1 MSRRTAGLIAGLLGA
16 ALAFPASAAAHG
28 IAQRADLPIPEWLF
42 GWGAAMVL
50 MISFVGLAVLWRT
63 PQLQEEHRRR
73 VVALPAV
80 VDVVCGIIGIGL
92 FVVVVW
98 AGFAGTQTATAN
110 FTPTF
115 IYVTFWVGL
124 VIASLLFGNV
134 FAAFSPWRSLARAVA
149 WVARRMGS
157 GEPTAPLPY
166 PQWLGRWPA
175 AAGLLVFAWI
185 ELAYQNRDDPST
197 LALLALAYAA
207 VQLAGM
213 TFYGIDAWTDRA
225 DAFGAYYGVIARL
238 SPWERG
244 DDGVLYLRRPLSGLP
259 QLDPI
264 PGTVALLCT
273 SIGTTSFDGFGQ
285 GAAWSSL
292 ANTLQQPFI
301 NAGTT
306 AATALELASTIG
318 LIVAVALVSGLYR
331 IGVMGMHSVDRKHPT
346 NELSRQFVHT
356 LAPIAVAYIV
366 AHYFSLLA
374 FQGQAMAFL
383 SSDPLG
389 HGSNLFGTASV
400 TIDYNVVSAQ
410 GIWYVQV
417 GALVIGHVAG
427 LTLAHDKALAVYR
440 DIRDAT
446 RSQYW
451 MLLVMITFTS
461 LGLWLLSAV
470 NNNS

>member
-1 MSRRTAGLIAGLLGA
+1 VSRRTLVTAAALGAA
-16 ALAFPASAAAHG
+16 ALAFPTSALAHG

-42 GWGAAMVL
+42 GYGAAMVL
-50 MISFVGLAVLWRT
+50 IISFVGLAVLWRT
-63 PQLQEEHRRR
+63 PQLQEPHRTR
-73 VVALPAV
+73 VARIPAA
-80 VDVVCGIIGIGL
+80 VDVACGVIGIGL
-92 FVVVVW
+92 FVLVVYS
-98 AGFAGTQTATAN
+98 GFAGTQTPTAN
-110 FTPTF
+110 FAPTF

-124 VIASLLFGNV
+124 VVASLLFGNV
-134 FAAFSPWRSLARAVA
+134 FAAFSPWRSAARGVA
-149 WVARRMGS
+149 WVSRRLSS
-157 GEPTAPLPY
+157 GEPPSPLRY
-166 PQWLGRWPA
+166 PERLGRWPA
-175 AAGLLVFAWI
+175 ALGLLCFAWV

-213 TFYGIDAWTDRA
+213 SFYGIDEWSDRA
-225 DAFGAYYGVIARL
+225 DAFGTYFGVIARL
-238 SPWERG
+238 SPWERR
-244 DDGVLYLRRPLSGLP
+244 DGVLYLRRPLSGVTRLE
-259 QLDPI
+259 PI

-285 GAAWSSL
+285 GRAWASL
-292 ANTLQQPFI
+292 ANDLQQPFLDLGF
-301 NAGTT
+301 N

-318 LIVAVALVSGLYR
+318 LISAVLIVSGLYR
-331 IGVMGMHSVDRKHPT
+331 VGVMGMHTVNREHPT
-346 NELSRQFVHT
+346 SELSRQFVHT
-356 LAPIAVAYIV
+356 LAPIAVAYV
-366 AHYFSLLA
+366 LAHYFSLLA

-389 HGSNLFGTASV
+389 DGSNLFGTATA

-440 DIRDAT
+440 NVREAT

-461 LGLWLLSAV
+461 LGLWLLSAI

>member
-1 MSRRTAGLIAGLLGA
+1 MSRRTLLIAAGLGTA

-42 GWGAAMVL
+42 GYGAAMVL
-50 MISFVGLAVLWRT
+50 IISFIALAFLWRT
-63 PQLQEEHRRR
+63 PQLQEPHRTR
-73 VVALPAV
+73 VLRIPAV
-80 VDVVCGIIGIGL
+80 VDVVCGAIGIAL
-92 FVVVVW
+92 FALVVYS
-98 AGFAGTQTATAN
+98 GFAGTQTPTAN
-110 FTPTF
+110 FAPTF

-124 VIASLLFGNV
+124 VVASLLFGNV
-134 FAAFSPWRSLARAVA
+134 FAAFSPWRSAARAVA
-149 WVARRMGS
+149 WVSRRLS
-157 GEPTAPLPY
+157 AGEPPSPLRY
-166 PQWLGRWPA
+166 PERLGRWPA
-175 AAGLLVFAWI
+175 ALGLLCFAWV
-185 ELAYQNRDDPST
+185 ELAYQSRDDPST

-213 TFYGIDAWTDRA
+213 SFYGIDEWSERA
-225 DAFGAYYGVIARL
+225 DAFGAYFGVIARL
-238 SPWERG
+238 SVWERR
-244 DDGVLYLRRPLSGLP
+244 DGVLYLRRPLSGLP
-259 QLDPI
+259 RLDPI
-264 PGTVALLCT
+264 PGTVALLCV
-273 SIGTTSFDGFGQ
+273 SIGTTSFDGFSQ
-285 GAAWSSL
+285 GRAWANL
-292 ANTLQQPFI
+292 ANDLQQPFLDI
-301 NAGTT
+301 GFTP
-306 AATALELASTIG
+306 ATALELAATIG
-318 LIVAVALVSGLYR
+318 LVSAVLIVSGLYR
-331 IGVMGMHSVDRKHPT
+331 LGVLGMHSVNREHPT
-346 NELSRQFVHT
+346 AQLSRQFVHT
-356 LAPIAVAYIV
+356 LAPIAVAYVI

-389 HGSNLFGTASV
+389 DGSDLFGTASS

-440 DIRDAT
+440 DVREAT

-461 LGLWLLSAV
+461 LGLWLLSAI

>member
-1 MSRRTAGLIAGLLGA
+1 VSRRTLATAAVLCAA
-16 ALAFPASAAAHG
+16 ALAFPVSAAAHG
-28 IAQRADLPIPEWLF
+28 IAQRADLPIPAWLF
-42 GWGAAMVL
+42 GYGAAMVL
-50 MISFVGLAVLWRT
+50 IISFVGLALLWRT
-63 PQLQEEHRRR
+63 PQLQEPHRTR
-73 VVALPAV
+73 VVRLPAV
-80 VDVVCGIIGIGL
+80 VDVVCGAIGIAL
-92 FVVVVW
+92 FALVVYS
-98 AGFAGTQTATAN
+98 GFAGSQTPTAN
-110 FTPTF
+110 FAPTF

-124 VIASLLFGNV
+124 VFASLLFGNV
-134 FAAFSPWRSLARAVA
+134 FAAFSPWRSAARAVA
-149 WVARRMGS
+149 WVSRRLSAGDPPS
-157 GEPTAPLPY
+157 PLPY

-175 AAGLLVFAWI
+175 ALGLLCFAWI

-213 TFYGIDAWTDRA
+213 SFYGIDEWSDRA
-225 DAFGAYYGVIARL
+225 DAFGTYFGVIARL
-238 SPWERG
+238 SPWERL
-244 DDGVLYLRRPLSGLP
+244 DGVLYLRRPLSGITS
-259 QLDPI
+259 LDPI

-285 GAAWSSL
+285 GATWASL

-301 NAGTT
+301 NLGTT
-306 AATALELASTIG
+306 PATALELASTIG
-318 LIVAVALVSGLYR
+318 LVSAVLIVSALYR
-331 IGVMGMHSVDRKHPT
+331 VGVMGMHTVSRDHPT
-346 NELSRQFVHT
+346 AELSRQFVHT
-356 LAPIAVAYIV
+356 LAPIAVAYV
-366 AHYFSLLA
+366 AAHYFSLLA

-389 HGSNLFGTASV
+389 DGSNLFGTASS
-400 TIDYNVVSAQ
+400 TIDYNVISAQ

-440 DIRDAT
+440 NVRDAT

-461 LGLWLLSAV
+461 LGLWLLSAI